1 MGRFEAH
8 TELPCIA
15 RLEISPMSACHPI
28 SWLPFVPSKINPL
41 RHHDTGRCID
51 LQRRL
56 NLKSESDTARALLR
70 QGRNDPRK
78 HEFFALDQRIE
89 SVLSLPKTTGIDKR
103 QSQAQRY
110 QSTQETVCELR
121 IFGTQPPRD
130 PSN

>member
-1 MGRFEAH
+1 
-8 TELPCIA
+8 
-15 RLEISPMSACHPI
+15 
-28 SWLPFVPSKINPL
+28 
-41 RHHDTGRCID
+41 
-51 LQRRL
+51 
-56 NLKSESDTARALLR
+56 LKSESHTADALLR

-121 IFGTQPPRD
+121 IFGTQQA
-130 PSN
+130 SGQTN